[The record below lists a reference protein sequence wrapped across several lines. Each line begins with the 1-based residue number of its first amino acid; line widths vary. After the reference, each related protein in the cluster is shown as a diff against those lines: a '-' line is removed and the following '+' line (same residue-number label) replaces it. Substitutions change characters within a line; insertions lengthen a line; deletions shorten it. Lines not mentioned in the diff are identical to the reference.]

1 MLHLLLIWKLK
12 MCVVQKALKDWSN
25 KSCGLEMLQFPR
37 DPLALLSV
45 PTPRVA
51 DNLMNRALSQAV
63 GSDDLNLLT
72 LVQDIF
78 CNMWRKA
85 VTHLVHSIRQFK
97 EVLRYL
103 VGRVHLNKEE
113 GCIHWLSFA
122 PVSTSFSLQILL
134 SHPQKTLVIL
144 NNNVTGA
151 SNNNMWLAN
160 WDLPVGVHRKI

>member
-37 DPLALLSV
+37 DPLASLAV

-51 DNLMNRALSQAV
+51 DKLMNRDLSQAV

-78 CNMWRKA
+78 CNTWWKE
-85 VTHLVHSIRQFK
+85 VTHFVHSIRQLK
-97 EVLRYL
+97 EVIRYL
-103 VGRVHLNKEE
+103 MLFWARVHLNKEA

-122 PVSTSFSLQILL
+122 STSTSFSFQILL
-134 SHPQKTLVIL
+134 PHPQKNTRYSKQYCNRGL
-144 NNNVTGA
+144 
-151 SNNNMWLAN
+151 
-160 WDLPVGVHRKI
+160 KQ